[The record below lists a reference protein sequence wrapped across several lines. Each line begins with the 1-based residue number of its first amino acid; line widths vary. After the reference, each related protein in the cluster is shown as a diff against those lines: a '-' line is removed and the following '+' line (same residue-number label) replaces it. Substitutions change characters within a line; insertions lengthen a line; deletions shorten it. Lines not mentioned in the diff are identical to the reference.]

1 MKQDI
6 INQVVRT
13 EKARENVRKAIPFL
27 VHCAENRR
35 VCTYKELNNALG
47 YTRFQGIGY
56 VLGVVEDVITE
67 LAKVKGCEIPTLNEL
82 VVNQNGLPS
91 DGFSYVYNEYSKLSP
106 EGKKVYLRGIYDETY
121 NYQKWNWVLNELGLQ
136 PASMVS
142 AENAVRLRQ
151 SIKSYGFGGGEGA
164 EHKAM
169 KEAICNNPSLVR
181 CKNVEYKETE
191 HVLYSA
197 DRLDVFF
204 ILKNGDHIAVEV
216 KPSTAPED
224 DIIRGIFQC
233 VKYKAVMDAERT
245 IEASNHNNSTLLV
258 IGGSMP
264 AQAKRIANDLKVSY
278 IEKFKA

>member
-1 MKQDI
+1 MNQDI
-6 INQVVRT
+6 INEVVKTERT
-13 EKARENVRKAIPFL
+13 RENVRKAFPYL
-27 VHCAENRR
+27 VQLAQNHRLAQ
-35 VCTYKELNNALG
+35 YKDLINALG
-47 YTRFQGIGY
+47 YSRYSGIGL
-56 VLGVVEDVITE
+56 VLGYVADVTFRLSQITG
-67 LAKVKGCEIPTLNEL
+67 LDIPYLNAL
-82 VVNQNGLPS
+82 VVNNSGVPS
-91 DGFSYVYNEYSKLSP
+91 DGLDYVFNDYSSAENKKCYIQSIIDKAFCFS
-106 EGKKVYLRGIYDETY
+106 
-121 NYQKWNWVLNELGLQ
+121 KWNWVLKELGLK
-136 PASMVS
+136 PAAISS
-142 AENAVRLRQ
+142 NEYAEQLRQ

-245 IEASNHNNSTLLV
+245 IEASNHNNATLLV
-258 IGGSMP
+258 IGGPMP

-278 IEKFKA
+278 IEKFKV